1 MFVRGI
7 GVGAILVVGLN
18 FLRGGVS
25 RHARWATVLASCSI
39 SAWLITEAHSLW
51 AAFGFNELILL
62 VAHPVAGLFWLF
74 VLTVFEDRPLSLA
87 RFGPAILLLA
97 AGLLTELTHGAL
109 RDGLWAGRNV
119 VGALLTLH
127 AALVV
132 AKGWRD
138 DLLDARRRLRA
149 LTLGFAAVFSTVE
162 VVAALVSRLDP
173 GGPWLLIETGGPL
186 AGAVFAVVIL
196 TATTLFLQARTTVF
210 GGPTRPGVAVDPRA
224 EAVERQT
231 LQKLNDLM
239 AAGGWRQEGL
249 TIGAVASQIEIP
261 ERRLRRLINQRLGH
275 RNFADFV
282 NSHRI
287 EAAKARLAD
296 PAHAGQTVAVVAFD
310 LGYGSLGPF
319 NRAFRAA
326 TGVTPT
332 AWRRRALGGS
342 PDLEETG

>member
-39 SAWLITEAHSLW
+39 AAWLITESHTLW
-51 AAFGFNELILL
+51 GAFGFNQLILI
-62 VAHPVAGLFWLF
+62 VAYPVAGLFWLF
-74 VLTVFEDRPLSLA
+74 VITVFEDRPLSVA

-97 AGLLTELTHGAL
+97 SGLLTEPAHGAL

-132 AKGWRD
+132 ARGWRD

-173 GGPWLLIETGGPL
+173 DGPWLLIETGGPL

-196 TATTLFLQARTTVF
+196 TAATLFLQARTTVF
-210 GGPTRPGVAVDPRA
+210 GGPPRPAPVGDSRA
-224 EAVERQT
+224 EAVDLQA

-239 AAGGWRQEGL
+239 NLGGWRQEGL

-261 ERRLRRLINQRLGH
+261 EHRLRRLINQRLGH

-282 NSHRI
+282 NGHRI
-287 EAAKARLAD
+287 DAAKARLAD
-296 PAHAGQTVAVVAFD
+296 PAQAGVTVAAIAFD

-326 TGVTPT
+326 TGATPT
-332 AWRRRALGGS
+332 AWRRQALGGS
-342 PDLEETG
+342 PDLEDPG